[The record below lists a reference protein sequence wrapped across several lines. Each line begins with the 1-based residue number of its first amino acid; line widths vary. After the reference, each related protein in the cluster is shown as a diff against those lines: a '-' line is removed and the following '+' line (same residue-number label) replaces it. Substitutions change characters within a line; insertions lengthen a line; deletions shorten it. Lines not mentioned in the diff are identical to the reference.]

1 MKNEDELMIAL
12 DMIKTY
18 SDASKIHREQLNDA
32 IQKIENVRM
41 DLIRASRDQAQE
53 TVAKELA
60 LPMAEFKKSTDK
72 FWSDSVKIINALDQ
86 QVENNKWKHTMIFAI
101 SAAAIFGLFMMGI
114 FFWLPSIDE
123 IKSRR
128 ASIAYLEPKVEELR
142 AKYNADF
149 QKCGDKVCV
158 RVDLK
163 QNCWSTKGSG
173 TTDLCILK

>member
-86 QVENNKWKHTMIFAI
+86 QVENNKWKHTMIFSM
-101 SAAAIFGLFMMGI
+101 SAAVIFGMSMLGI
-114 FFWLPSIDE
+114 FMWLPSIDE

-149 QKCGDKVCV
+149 STCGGKACV
-158 RVDLK
+158 RVE
-163 QNCWSTKGSG
+163 TKGCYANKG
-173 TTDLCILK
+173 TNVYDLCILK